1 MRNVVLI
8 GFMGTGKTSIGKML
22 ATRLGFSFV
31 DLDQYI
37 EQKEGRSI
45 PSIFQEQGEA
55 AFRAMEH
62 EAVLENAKRRNT
74 VIATGGGT
82 VKDASNM
89 EALHATGAIVCL
101 KADVDT
107 ILERTAREGERP
119 VLDKEDQ
126 GERRQAIEKLL
137 EERKELYTV
146 ADFSV
151 NTADLSPLQVV
162 DTIAQ
167 QLKRRG
173 VLHG

>member
-1 MRNVVLI
+1 M
-8 GFMGTGKTSIGKML
+8 
-22 ATRLGFSFV
+22 
-31 DLDQYI
+31 
-37 EQKEGRSI
+37 
-45 PSIFQEQGEA
+45 
-55 AFRAMEH
+55 
-62 EAVLENAKRRNT
+62 LENAKRRNT

-126 GERRQAIEKLL
+126 GDRRQAIEKLL
-137 EERKELYTV
+137 EERKDLYTV